1 MCFSS
6 RIIFSL
12 ILRHM
17 IGFYVGGSVTFALST
32 SSIFSKN
39 VRCSMFLVIS
49 GLFAGRGRAMMLTLA
64 AGFLMDGPLDSIQ
77 TNLETI
83 TGSFVCMLNQ
93 VKQIGCQARNE
104 QMQQVKSVSH
114 EFLILEANHS

>member
-1 MCFSS
+1 
-6 RIIFSL
+6 
-12 ILRHM
+12 M